1 MKGSFKILLGLVIL
15 FCCTSALAQASYS
28 FKGQATKR
36 IKFELIG
43 NLIVI
48 PIEVNGVTLS
58 FILDT
63 GVSKPILFNISE
75 MDSVGLKNIKSFYL
89 YGLGGDGR
97 IEALKS
103 TQNIFKI
110 GNARLQ
116 NKDLYVVYDQSINFT
131 PRLGVLIHGIIGYD
145 IFKDFIVEIN
155 YSSKFIRLYKRQTFH
170 RELTKWNRLDLELYN
185 KKPYL
190 KTSIVNGGNK
200 IYVKL
205 LIDTGSG
212 DALWLFKNYEQ
223 GIEPNQDK
231 VFNDFLGK
239 GLSGSIYGLRS
250 KIEVFNFGTYRFE
263 NANVAYP
270 DSMSIDTSMIYKGRN
285 GSLGG
290 DILKRFNYYIDYQGG
305 QIFFRRNKNFKD
317 PFTYNN
323 SGIVIEHNG
332 IMFVKESIQLKS
344 QQRSTEYST
353 VRIDPV
359 VRYITRI
366 QPVYQI
372 VEVRPTSNAYKKG
385 IRKGDVLIAVNNRLA
400 YEYNLEDINKIFH
413 DRTGKTIRL
422 RIKRNGTEMVFK
434 FELDDVFER

>member
-1 MKGSFKILLGLVIL
+1 
-15 FCCTSALAQASYS
+15 
-28 FKGQATKR
+28 
-36 IKFELIG
+36 
-43 NLIVI
+43 
-48 PIEVNGVTLS
+48 
-58 FILDT
+58 
-63 GVSKPILFNISE
+63 

-413 DRTGKTIRL
+413 DRKGKTIRL